1 MQKPKSPSILFR
13 LLELIS
19 LVLGL
24 SGAVIAFVSY
34 WPSQTILRII
44 VLLLAVFYTLWG
56 VIAHW
61 KTGQNKLEIWREYAA
76 VAFLGALMVWL
87 VI

>member
-1 MQKPKSPSILFR
+1 MQTKKRSFLFR
-13 LLELIS
+13 TVELVS

-24 SGAVIAFVSY
+24 GGGVIAFMSF
-34 WPSQTILRII
+34 WPSQTILRIV

-61 KTGQNKLEIWREYAA
+61 QSGQKNLQIWGEYAA